1 VVLTRDDQPPAVTFR
16 VNDDVQQV
24 ITGSGPLPLSSGGKA
39 PPQLS
44 IVVPCYNEEAVL
56 PETLQRLHTLLGRL
70 IAAAKISDSS
80 EIVLVDDGSRDRTW
94 ELIREAHTQDARFRG
109 VKLSTNRGH
118 QTALIA
124 GLWAASGEAIVSID
138 ADLQDDLEAIE
149 RMVDAYASGHEI
161 VYGVRTSRA
170 TDTAFKRS
178 SAGVYYHLLEL
189 FGVRIV
195 RHHADYRLLSRRALD
210 SLKQYSEVNL
220 FLRGIV
226 PLMGYRSTI
235 VPYERAA
242 RFAGESKYPLRK
254 MLALAFNGIT
264 SFTPMPLRLIAML
277 GIVVSA
283 LSLAMMLWVLWVK
296 LATNE
301 AIPGWASSV
310 IPIYFLGGI
319 QLLSIGVLGEY
330 VAKLYIETKRR
341 PRYFVEETL

>member
-1 VVLTRDDQPPAVTFR
+1 MPR
-16 VNDDVQQV
+16 VHLQKVSDKVQQV
-24 ITGSGPLPLSSGGKA
+24 IPGPGPTALSSDRKLA
-39 PPQLS
+39 PRLS

-56 PETLQRLHTLLGRL
+56 PETLQRLQTLLGRL
-70 IAAAKISDSS
+70 IAAEKIEHNS
-80 EIVLVDDGSRDRTW
+80 EIVLVDDGSHDGTW
-94 ELIREAHTQDARFRG
+94 ELIRGAHSRDAHFRG

-124 GLWAASGEAIVSID
+124 GLWAASGEAVVSID
-138 ADLQDDLEAIE
+138 ADLQDDLGAIE
-149 RMVDAYASGHEI
+149 LMMDAYASGYEI
-161 VYGVRTSRA
+161 VYGVRIRRTS
-170 TDTAFKRS
+170 DTAFKRS
-178 SAGVYYHLLEL
+178 SAGAYYHLLGL

-226 PLMGYRSTI
+226 PLMGYRSTV

-242 RFAGESKYPLRK
+242 RFAGESKYPLRR
-254 MLALAFNGIT
+254 MLALAFDGIT

-277 GIVVSA
+277 GLVVSA
-283 LSLAMMLWVLWVK
+283 LSLAMMVWVLWVK
-296 LATNE
+296 LATNQ
-301 AIPGWASSV
+301 ALPGWASSV